1 MNEKLKAKIE
11 EVISKDRDS
20 SAIYQSMEFIS
31 SEFKNAFKIMN
42 YEDKYDNM
50 KREEKIKILVLLG
63 LGRDKT
69 AFVLKDLNVNREDI
83 KEIKESMNDI
93 QNEFRINNE
102 KKLTQFKIDST
113 SRVKRAK
120 ELKEAGVDFEEIL
133 DRYKKEEPLHKI
145 ASDTGVSSHV
155 IKQELKQRGVYDE
168 TKSTLLKRD
177 KAEELFDTIDDNFIR
192 ELVTTNPL
200 DSKDLWWKK
209 SKKKYPWI
217 LRRQFFKKLK
227 DLGLERSR
235 EEENELRRIKSLSFM
250 QKNVYSKE
258 NNSPQ
263 LIKMNT
269 TKKIEKEFGSLAT
282 LVELYKKSR
291 LGSFH
296 KIADTINK
304 NEKEGLAVSARQIEK
319 AITGHEN
326 YVSQKSYPQKQLLEF
341 IKESFPEFKITEEY
355 VIPGTNMR
363 IDMIIEDLAV
373 GIEFNGDYWHS
384 DDVIKKIYKKD
395 SSLFHKERAEN
406 AKLSKIKLCY
416 VWEKDWTLNYKEVE
430 REILRR
436 NWDSKILNKYD
447 NKSYFRNTH
456 SD

>member
-11 EVISKDRDS
+11 KVISKDRDS

-50 KREEKIKILVLLG
+50 KREEKIKVLVLLG

-83 KEIKESMNDI
+83 KEIKKSMDDI

-113 SRVKRAK
+113 SRAKRAK
-120 ELKEAGVDFEEIL
+120 EFKEAGVEFEEIL

-177 KAEELFDTIDDNFIR
+177 KAEELFDTIDDDFIR

-217 LRRQFFKKLK
+217 LRRQFFKKLE

-269 TKKIEKEFGSLAT
+269 IKKIEKEFGSLAT
-282 LVELYKKSR
+282 LVELYKKSK

-341 IKESFPEFKITEEY
+341 IKESFPEFKIIEEY

-373 GIEFNGDYWHS
+373 GIELNGDYWHS
-384 DDVIKKIYKKD
+384 DNVIKKLYKKD

-436 NWDSKILNKYD
+436 NWDSEILNKYD
-447 NKSYFRNTH
+447 NKSYFRNKN

>member
-133 DRYKKEEPLHKI
+133 DRYKKEESLHKI

-177 KAEELFDTIDDNFIR
+177 KAEELFDTIDDDFIR

-217 LRRQFFKKLK
+217 LRRQFFKKLE

-373 GIEFNGDYWHS
+373 GIELNGDYWHS
-384 DDVIKKIYKKD
+384 DDVIKKLYKKD